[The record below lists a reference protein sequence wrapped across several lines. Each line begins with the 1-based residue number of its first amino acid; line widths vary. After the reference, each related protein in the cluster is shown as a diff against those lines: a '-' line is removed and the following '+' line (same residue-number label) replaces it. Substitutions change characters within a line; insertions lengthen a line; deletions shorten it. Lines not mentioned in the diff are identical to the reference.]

1 MSSTDATM
9 GSAAPPPAPSTRGHD
24 GHRQSARQ
32 RRRRGHT
39 FALVLS
45 AAVATLALTALA
57 ADAGKMNFPCK
68 IHADCPE
75 TGNCDVVRQGCM
87 PLHCN
92 KNDTCTYFSTETYC
106 ANTLIC
112 MDLPGTSWDPPS
124 NAGTPTKPLA
134 HDNAPPSPW
143 SLASW
148 RIYVLIVGLAGVA
161 ALAYVLWR
169 HFRAS
174 RTKQPDM
181 TVLNV
186 PGVGKVDFG
195 LQAKPGSETRP
206 PQPPPGAGAGGASSA
221 AASPRPTSLASP
233 YSPTI
238 LVSPTTIAGGASVV
252 GSSVG
257 ASVVGSNLGSTTAVG
272 SAVGSP
278 TSPKPRPTG
287 PALPAGIAQSPP
299 YPPQHVPRPAS
310 PNGSINSAPQNGTLY
325 TSTGLAV
332 VPAAM
337 RMPTPSPGKPVF
349 HAPPPPK
356 APPPAA
362 LVDLARKSRDDSP
375 PPVILVQ
382 PPTMERE
389 DEDDDGTVVY
399 APGQDQAGL
408 KLMPEGGSRGIAPPE
423 VKTKGTVPRRAP
435 PSPVKEEEEEAAW
448 EGWAKEVMA
457 AAHLE
462 RGESPV

>member
-1 MSSTDATM
+1 MDL
-9 GSAAPPPAPSTRGHD
+9 AAPPPAQSTPGH
-24 GHRQSARQ
+24 GPRRQSI
-32 RRRRGHT
+32 RRRPGRT
-39 FALVLS
+39 LALVLA

-75 TGNCDVVRQGCM
+75 TGNCDV
-87 PLHCN
+87 
-92 KNDTCTYFSTETYC
+92 STETYC

-124 NAGTPTKPLA
+124 NAGTPTSPLA
-134 HDNAPPSPW
+134 HDSAPPSPW

-148 RIYVLIVGLAGVA
+148 RIYVLIVGLAGIA
-161 ALAYVLWR
+161 ALGYVLWR
-169 HFRAS
+169 HFRAT
-174 RTKQPDM
+174 RAKQPDV

-206 PQPPPGAGAGGASSA
+206 PQPPPAAGGASS

-252 GSSVG
+252 GSNV
-257 ASVVGSNLGSTTAVG
+257 GSTTAVG

-287 PALPAGIAQSPP
+287 PLPAGIAQSPP

-310 PNGSINSAPQNGTLY
+310 PNGSINSAPHNGTLY
-325 TSTGLAV
+325 TSNGLAV

-362 LVDLARKSRDDSP
+362 LVDLARKSRDSP

-389 DEDDDGTVVY
+389 DEDDEDGTVVY

-408 KLMPEGGSRGIAPPE
+408 KLMPEGGSRGIAAPPG
-423 VKTKGTVPRRAP
+423 VTTKGTVPRRAP

-462 RGESPV
+462 RGESPVQPKDDKDKESGGGREPRKP